1 MGRLDSP
8 AFAQTSREPN
18 LTPKGSGMVVDDRQL
33 SSVLSEFAYTLATD
47 FSIGSILDH
56 LVRQIVQV
64 VPATSAGVTLI
75 QGDGD
80 PHHVAASDESAL
92 RFERLQTDLA
102 EGPCVLAHS
111 SGAAVAVPDIRLEER
126 FPAFAEAAV
135 DAGLASVF
143 AFPLNH
149 GRLRLGALDLYN
161 EQTGPLSTDA
171 MDAAQTLANVAT
183 AYLLNARARQQA
195 HQSSDQMRHIA
206 SHDALTGLPN
216 RMLLL
221 QRIDHAAQRARRSH
235 APAAVLFIDLN
246 RFKNINDTFGH
257 DVGDEL
263 LRAVGVRLTEAVRPG
278 DTLARVYGDEF
289 VLLCE
294 DLHDQDDID
303 KVSERISAVFD
314 PPFTLDG
321 AEVSVSASVGVAY
334 AGPGDQISGSLI
346 AEADQAMY
354 QIKRE
359 SAMGR
364 PTAVSDSLPS
374 RARSLALGRDLRAAL
389 SGTGLDV
396 AYQPIVV
403 PGDGELA
410 AVEVLLRWTHPV
422 EGLLPP
428 RSVVAVAER
437 TGIVAELGAWVL
449 ERGCRDW
456 VRWQQDNHGPG
467 FDLTVNVSTVQ
478 LMGARF
484 VSGVSDTLARTGMVA
499 ERLVVEVTES
509 VLIEDPERARLV
521 LLELKALGVRIALDD
536 FGSGYSSLSHLN
548 RLPIDILKIDRAFIE
563 SAGESGRSTAIIE
576 ALTALAH
583 ALGLAVVIEGVET
596 KIDRMAAVQVKA
608 DLAQGYF
615 YARPVGASDIGVM
628 LRSAGSPT
636 SPFRLPLQHVRSLRR
651 R

>member
-1 MGRLDSP
+1 M
-8 AFAQTSREPN
+8 
-18 LTPKGSGMVVDDRQL
+18 VDDRQL

-47 FSIGSILDH
+47 FSIASILDH

-64 VPATSAGVTLI
+64 VPVTSAGVTLI

-92 RFERLQTDLA
+92 LFERLQTDLA
-102 EGPCVLAHS
+102 QGPCVLAHT
-111 SGAAVAVPDIRLEER
+111 SGTAVAAADLRVEDR

-135 DAGLASVF
+135 EAGLASVF

-149 GRLRLGALDLYN
+149 GRVRLGALDLYKT
-161 EQTGPLSTDA
+161 ESGPLPADA

-183 AYLLNARARQQA
+183 AYLLNARAREVA

-235 APAAVLFIDLN
+235 TPAAVLFIDLN
-246 RFKNINDTFGH
+246 RFKKVNDTYGH

-263 LRAVGVRLTEAVRPG
+263 LRAVAVRLSDVVRPG

-294 DLHDQDDID
+294 DLHDHTDVDR
-303 KVSERISAVFD
+303 VSERISASFD
-314 PPFTLDG
+314 PPFTLEG
-321 AEVSVSASVGVAY
+321 AEIAISASVGVAY

-346 AEADQAMY
+346 SEADRAMY

-359 SAMGR
+359 SALGR
-364 PTAVSDSLPS
+364 SILAPESLPS
-374 RARSLALGRDLRAAL
+374 RARSMALGRDLRSAL
-389 SGTGLDV
+389 SGDGLDV
-396 AYQPIVV
+396 AYQPIVG
-403 PGDGELA
+403 PEDGVLS

-422 EGLLPP
+422 EGPLPP

-437 TGIVAELGAWVL
+437 TGSIAELGAWVL

-456 VRWQQDNHGPG
+456 VHWRHDNPG
-467 FDLTVNVSTVQ
+467 AAFDLAVNVSTVE
-478 LMGARF
+478 LMTPHFAR
-484 VSGVSDTLARTGMVA
+484 GVADTLGRTAMA
-499 ERLVVEVTES
+499 AKHLVIEVTES

-536 FGSGYSSLSHLN
+536 FGSGYSSLSYLN
-548 RLPIDILKIDRAFIE
+548 RLPIDILKIDRAYIE
-563 SAGESGRSTAIIE
+563 STGGTGRSTAIIE

-596 KIDRMAAVQVKA
+596 KIDRVAAVQVKA

-615 YARPVGASDIGVM
+615 YARPLAAPAVDVL
-628 LRSAGSPT
+628 LRSAGSAT
-636 SPFRLPLQHVRSLRR
+636 SPFRLPLQQARSLRR

>member
-1 MGRLDSP
+1 
-8 AFAQTSREPN
+8 
-18 LTPKGSGMVVDDRQL
+18 MVVDDRQL

-47 FSIGSILDH
+47 FSIASILDH

-64 VPATSAGVTLI
+64 VPVTSAGVTLI
-75 QGDGD
+75 QGNGD

-102 EGPCVLAHS
+102 EGPCVLAHA
-111 SGAAVAVPDIRLEER
+111 SGVAVTVSDIRSEDR
-126 FPAFAEAAV
+126 FPAFAEAAA

-149 GRLRLGALDLYN
+149 GRVRLGALDLYN
-161 EQTGPLSTDA
+161 AETGPLPADA

-183 AYLLNARARQQA
+183 AYLLNARAREVA
-195 HQSSDQMRHIA
+195 HQSTDQMRHLA

-235 APAAVLFIDLN
+235 TPAAVLFIDLN
-246 RFKNINDTFGH
+246 RFKKVNDTYGH

-263 LRAVGVRLTEAVRPG
+263 LRAVAVRLSEVVRPG

-294 DLHDQDDID
+294 DLHDHTDVER
-303 KVSERISAVFD
+303 VSERISATFD
-314 PPFTLDG
+314 PPFSLDG

-346 AEADQAMY
+346 GEADRAMY
-354 QIKRE
+354 RIKRE
-359 SAMGR
+359 SALGR
-364 PTAVSDSLPS
+364 LTAVPESLPS
-374 RARSLALGRDLRAAL
+374 RTRSMALGRDLRAAL
-389 SGTGLDV
+389 GGRGLDV
-396 AYQPIVV
+396 AYQPIVR
-403 PGDGELA
+403 PEDGMLS
-410 AVEVLLRWTHPV
+410 AVEVLLRWTHPA
-422 EGLLPP
+422 EGPMPP

-437 TGIVAELGAWVL
+437 TGSITELGAWVL

-456 VRWQQDNHGPG
+456 AGWLRDNPG
-467 FDLTVNVSTVQ
+467 AAFDLAVNVSTVQ
-478 LMGARF
+478 LMTPGF
-484 VSGVSDTLARTGMVA
+484 VKVVADILERTGMVA
-499 ERLVVEVTES
+499 GHLVVEVTES
-509 VLIEDPERARLV
+509 VLIEDPERARVV
-521 LLELKALGVRIALDD
+521 LLELWALGVRIALDD
-536 FGSGYSSLSHLN
+536 FGSGYSSLSYLN
-548 RLPIDILKIDRAFIE
+548 RLPIDILKIDRAYVE
-563 SAGESGRSTAIIE
+563 STGGTGRSTAIIE

-596 KIDRMAAVQVKA
+596 KIDRVTAVQVKA
-608 DLAQGYF
+608 DLAQGFF
-615 YARPVGASDIGVM
+615 YAHPVDTTGIDAM
-628 LRSAGSPT
+628 LRSAGTPS
-636 SPFRLPLQHVRSLRR
+636 SPFKLPLQHVRSLRR